1 VSHLLDALIAGG
13 GLAALAWVLAR
24 GLFAAPVFARRNVR
38 GVDVPVGVGV
48 LAVLAVAGTHAAMT
62 ILDAVTEEAPVEP
75 AARLLVL
82 VAVLGFGL
90 LGAIDDLAGDHADK
104 GFVGHVRAI
113 GEGRLTTG
121 GLKLVGG
128 AILGLCVAGPLVDG
142 VGELFLGAA
151 VVALSANTANLFDR
165 APGRLT
171 KVALVVAVA
180 LVAVTPEAERPLLV
194 GVAAMVGAALG
205 LFWFDLRE
213 ELMLGDAGANPL
225 GAALGAGVVLTTG
238 ATTQLVV
245 LAALVVVN
253 VAGDRVSFSAAIE
266 RVGPL
271 RALDDLGRR
280 PR

>member
-1 VSHLLDALIAGG
+1 M
-13 GLAALAWVLAR
+13 LAK

-38 GVDVPVGVGV
+38 GVDVPVAVGV
-48 LAVLAVAGTHAAMT
+48 LAVLAAAGAHAGMT
-62 ILDAVTEEAPVEP
+62 VLDAVSRDVRGAELP
-75 AARLLVL
+75 ARLLVL

-104 GFVGHVRAI
+104 GFAGHVRAI
-113 GEGRLTTG
+113 ADGRLTTG

-128 AILGLCVAGPLVDG
+128 GILGLCVVGPVAPG
-142 VGELFLGAA
+142 TGELFLGAA

-171 KVALVVAVA
+171 KVAVVAAAA
-180 LVAVTPEAERPLLV
+180 LVLATPEAERTLLV
-194 GVAAMVGAALG
+194 GVAAVVGAVLG

-225 GAALGAGVVLTTG
+225 GAALGLGVVLTTG
-238 ATTQLVV
+238 TAVQLVV
-245 LAALVVVN
+245 LGALVVVN

-266 RVGPL
+266 RVAAL
-271 RALDDLGRR
+271 RAVDQLGRR